1 MKDELEGRSAEE
13 KESMERE
20 EAARAFQV
28 VSGEM
33 FTRIHDPVVRI
44 GRSSIAFNSS
54 CAAKMACSHVEVLFN
69 PVERMMVVR
78 PCDPSHPNAIPW
90 GAKPVAASP
99 LVRVLYN
106 SMGWD
111 EEYTYRVPCQT
122 IREPGGDGI
131 VLGFDLDN
139 YIGRAINKKEEVII
153 ARKEAELAEEKREE
167 AKSYYFPP
175 DEDEEPQE
183 IRDIEER
190 FQKAREQ
197 NRKIFG
203 EPVFQ
208 HTESIRGFDSRGGD
222 GGWDMLVEARPVDI
236 DHRVDEG
243 KVASLFQEI
252 VEDPPELPREEY
264 GYDEVIDAAGEA
276 LVDSPDDDTE

>member
-1 MKDELEGRSAEE
+1 M
-13 KESMERE
+13 
-20 EAARAFQV
+20 
-28 VSGEM
+28 
-33 FTRIHDPVVRI
+33 
-44 GRSSIAFNSS
+44 
-54 CAAKMACSHVEVLFN
+54 
-69 PVERMMVVR
+69 
-78 PCDPSHPNAIPW
+78 
-90 GAKPVAASP
+90 
-99 LVRVLYN
+99 
-106 SMGWD
+106 
-111 EEYTYRVPCQT
+111 
-122 IREPGGDGI
+122 
-131 VLGFDLDN
+131 LGFDLDN

-264 GYDEVIDAAGEA
+264 GYEEVIDAAGEA